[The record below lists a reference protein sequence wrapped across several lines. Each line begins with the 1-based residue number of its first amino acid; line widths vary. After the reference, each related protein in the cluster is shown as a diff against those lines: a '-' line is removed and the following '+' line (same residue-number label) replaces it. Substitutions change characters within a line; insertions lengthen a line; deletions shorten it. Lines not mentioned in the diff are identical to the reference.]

1 MEHLGPLCA
10 IYVSSN
16 LDFKAATDPELD
28 GTFGTVICFVDSSS
42 VHIFL
47 ALFLV
52 PFVTL
57 YYSTKGLALPPR
69 WSGEGQG
76 AACAST
82 AGARLAHMAAG
93 KTKRRF

>member
-28 GTFGTVICFVDSSS
+28 GTFGTVMRFVDSSS

-47 ALFLV
+47 ALFLAT
-52 PFVTL
+52 FVTL
-57 YYSTKGLALPPR
+57 YYSTKGLAIVQRALPCPR
-69 WSGEGQG
+69 VG
-76 AACAST
+76 
-82 AGARLAHMAAG
+82 
-93 KTKRRF
+93 